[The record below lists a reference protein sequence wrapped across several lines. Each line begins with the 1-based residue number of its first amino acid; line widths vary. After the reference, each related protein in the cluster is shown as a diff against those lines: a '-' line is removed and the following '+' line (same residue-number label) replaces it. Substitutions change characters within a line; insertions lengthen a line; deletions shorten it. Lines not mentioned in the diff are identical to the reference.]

1 MLIATVL
8 IVTLALALAISRRRT
23 CRNAKREQM
32 AARLDQL
39 PL

>member
-1 MLIATVL
+1 MLIAIALV
-8 IVTLALALAISRRRT
+8 VTLALALFIARRRAG
-23 CRNAKREQM
+23 RAEREQM